1 MTKLTYTQLII
12 LAAAARRDDCMIL
25 PLPKKLK
32 LGTDATEDA
41 LKGLIKK
48 KLAAEEPATDG
59 APRWREA
66 ADGQAMTLKIT
77 PSGLKAIGAL
87 ESKEGEAKASGSP
100 PAGKTK
106 GRKSP
111 AGTNQAPR
119 KGQLRQRSASP
130 AGRSGSSR
138 EIRGGSKL
146 AKVID
151 LLRRSQGASLSEMQ
165 KATGWQAHSVR
176 GVMSGAIKK
185 KLGLGITSS
194 KDDSGERRYRVAE

>member
-1 MTKLTYTQLII
+1 MTKLTDTQLII

-87 ESKEGEAKASGSP
+87 ESKEGEAKASGSSPAAKTKDRKP
-100 PAGKTK
+100 PAGTS
-106 GRKSP
+106 R
-111 AGTNQAPR
+111 APR
-119 KGQLRQRSASP
+119 KGQPRQRPASAADHPGSP
-130 AGRSGSSR
+130 R
-138 EIRGGSKL
+138 EVRNGSKL

-185 KLGLGITSS
+185 KLSLGITSS

>member
-1 MTKLTYTQLII
+1 MTKLTDTQLII

-32 LGTDATEDA
+32 LGTEATEDA
-41 LKGLIKK
+41 LKSLIKK

-77 PSGLKAIGAL
+77 PSGLRAIGAQDAQ
-87 ESKEGEAKASGSP
+87 EGEAKSAPSRLS
-100 PAGKTK
+100 AKSK
-106 GRKSP
+106 VRKS
-111 AGTNQAPR
+111 AALTNRAPR
-119 KGQLRQRSASP
+119 QGRQRSRSE
-130 AGRSGSSR
+130 AGGAQPGSR
-138 EIRGGSKL
+138 EARNGSKL

-151 LLRRSQGASLSEMQ
+151 LLRRSQGASLLEMQ

-194 KDDSGERRYRVAE
+194 EDDSGERRYRVAE